1 MSLKNLSKQ
10 AFATA
15 LEQMVQTKPIEK
27 IRVTHLSKVVGTTPQ
42 TFYYHFQDKYD
53 LIAWIY
59 LQDYIDIVKNH
70 AEHFSPQ
77 QIVLMMAKFESRK
90 TFYQKAFTDKSQN
103 AIETYAN
110 QHSITIAKK
119 AVEQSQQAPLT
130 TQQKIAIIYHQYGVT
145 GLFIDWI
152 FNRSDMDIQQLA
164 EFQYQQA
171 PDFLKEAL
179 KNFLYEDYKDN

>member
-15 LEQMVQTKPIEK
+15 FEQMVQTISIDK
-27 IRVTHLSKVVGTTPQ
+27 IRVTQLAKVVGSTPQ

-53 LIAWIY
+53 LVAWIY
-59 LQDYIDIVKNH
+59 LQDYLAIVKNST
-70 AEHFSPQ
+70 ESFSPQ
-77 QIVLMMAKFESRK
+77 QIMLMMSKFESRK

-103 AIETYAN
+103 AIEKYAN
-110 QHSITIAKK
+110 HHSISVAKK
-119 AVEQSQQAPLT
+119 AVQQFQKTPLTSQQE
-130 TQQKIAIIYHQYGVT
+130 IAIIYHQYGVT

-152 FNRSDMDIQQLA
+152 FNRVDMDIQQLA
-164 EFQYQQA
+164 EFQYQQT

-179 KNFLYEDYKDN
+179 STFLYEGYKNS